1 MKTKKTIRTKLKHRP
16 LTRDLAKLQRDLHSL
31 ERRMD
36 RIIEFAEEIEGE
48 ARGLTR
54 ENVGLRE
61 RLTSADEPPEERP
74 TTAASELSPELPNGE
89 GTMTGDCEFLLR
101 TRRKHDR
108 EDVVKCSLTGNVCS
122 CGVSP
127 LMCTRRTFALDCEAK
142 LKILDSLNRPES
154 T

>member
-36 RIIEFAEEIEGE
+36 RIIEFAQEIEGE
-48 ARGLTR
+48 ARVLTR

-61 RLTSADEPPEERP
+61 RLEPPEERP

-89 GTMTGDCEFLLR
+89 GTMTGDCEYLLR
-101 TRRKHDR
+101 SRKPDR
-108 EDVVKCSLTGNVCS
+108 EDVVKCSLTGNVCF
-122 CGVSP
+122 CGVEP

-142 LKILDSLNRPES
+142 LKILDSQNRPQS